1 MVVALLLSAC
11 SSGADKKSSGPAS
24 ETQTEKTGEET
35 TQSGQNQEPPTELR
49 VAFLVTGSQPA
60 DESLIEEEL
69 NKILI
74 PEINVKVDLLPINF
88 GAAMQQYNLMLSSGE
103 KLDLMLTFPYTYTN
117 LVGQGQIQE
126 IGPLLDQ
133 YGQGIKE
140 VLGEYLKGSV
150 INGKIYGVTPW
161 CDKAGSG
168 TLIIRKDKIEKY
180 NIDTS
185 KVKTLSDIGEMF
197 RIIKENE
204 PDAEI
209 LGYSAQGSGLASMY
223 FSFSVDTLGDGFGV
237 LMDYGKELKVVNLYE
252 TQEYVDFINTMRDWY
267 TKGYIMKDIATAK
280 EDQHTLM
287 KAEKMYAYFSPGKP
301 GIAEQESAQ
310 NGYECL
316 AIELSPGFSKTS
328 NVSIFQWVVPNAC
341 EAPEKAVQLL
351 NLMYTDPRVVNLMS
365 WGIEGK
371 HYEKKTDGTIGF
383 PEGLND
389 QSSGWF
395 LNTPWMFGN
404 GFLAHVWEGND
415 VDLWDQTEKFNNEA
429 IISKAMGFTYDPTP
443 VKNEVAAL
451 TNVYDQ
457 YKMSLEGG
465 AVDPS
470 EVYPQ
475 FVERLKQAGID
486 KVIAEKQR
494 QLDEWAAA
502 NNVN

>member
-1 MVVALLLSAC
+1 MKRLSCFLALLMVVALLLSAC

-140 VLGEYLKGSV
+140 VLGDYLKGSV

-204 PDAEI
+204 PDDEI
-209 LGYSAQGSGLASMY
+209 LGYSAQG
-223 FSFSVDTLGDGFGV
+223 
-237 LMDYGKELKVVNLYE
+237 
-252 TQEYVDFINTMRDWY
+252 
-267 TKGYIMKDIATAK
+267 
-280 EDQHTLM
+280 
-287 KAEKMYAYFSPGKP
+287 
-301 GIAEQESAQ
+301 
-310 NGYECL
+310 
-316 AIELSPGFSKTS
+316 
-328 NVSIFQWVVPNAC
+328 
-341 EAPEKAVQLL
+341 
-351 NLMYTDPRVVNLMS
+351 
-365 WGIEGK
+365 
-371 HYEKKTDGTIGF
+371 
-383 PEGLND
+383 
-389 QSSGWF
+389 
-395 LNTPWMFGN
+395 
-404 GFLAHVWEGND
+404 
-415 VDLWDQTEKFNNEA
+415 
-429 IISKAMGFTYDPTP
+429 
-443 VKNEVAAL
+443 
-451 TNVYDQ
+451 
-457 YKMSLEGG
+457 
-465 AVDPS
+465 
-470 EVYPQ
+470 
-475 FVERLKQAGID
+475 
-486 KVIAEKQR
+486 
-494 QLDEWAAA
+494 
-502 NNVN
+502 